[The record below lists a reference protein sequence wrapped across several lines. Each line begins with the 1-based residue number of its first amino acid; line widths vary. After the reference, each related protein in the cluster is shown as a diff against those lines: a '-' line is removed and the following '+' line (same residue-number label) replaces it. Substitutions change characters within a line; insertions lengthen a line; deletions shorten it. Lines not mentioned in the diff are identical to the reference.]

1 MSAPNGSVGS
11 QSGGWNC
18 WPPQTGG
25 CGQGV
30 QGGCATYHQGL
41 KTGVCQGW
49 GGGGGAAAH
58 ITAATGRRG
67 ASKGAMRDAAGG
79 GGGGGGRMGQTP
91 WRHPRG
97 GVRRDKHAG
106 GIPGGERGANTMAA
120 SPRGGGGGGTNTL
133 VQPHYPNPT
142 KSVNP
147 AGARGGKARD
157 NNQGETGGGD
167 SKEM

>member
-49 GGGGGAAAH
+49 GGGGGLH
-58 ITAATGRRG
+58 RILRHQPGGGGHQRG
-67 ASKGAMRDAAGG
+67 QWETLRGVGG
-79 GGGGGGRMGQTP
+79 GGGDGTNTLAASWGGGTTGQTR

-97 GVRRDKHAG
+97 GGGGKHHG
-106 GIPGGERGANTMAA
+106 GIP
-120 SPRGGGGGGTNTL
+120 PGGGGGTNTL

>member
-97 GVRRDKHAG
+97 GGTTGQTRWRHPRGGEGGKHHG
-106 GIPGGERGANTMAA
+106 GIP
-120 SPRGGGGGGTNTL
+120 PGGGGGGTNTL

>member
-49 GGGGGAAAH
+49 GGGGGLQRILRH
-58 ITAATGRRG
+58 QP
-67 ASKGAMRDAAGG
+67 GG
-79 GGGGGGRMGQTP
+79 GGHQRGQWETLRGGGGRIGQTP

-97 GVRRDKHAG
+97 GYDG
-106 GIPGGERGANTMAA
+106 TTTLAA
-120 SPRGGGGGGTNTL
+120 SPGGGGGQTPWRHPPVGGGDGTNTL
-133 VQPHYPNPT
+133 VQPHYPKPT
-142 KSVNP
+142 KSVTP
-147 AGARGGKARD
+147 ARARGGEARD

>member
-79 GGGGGGRMGQTP
+79 GGGGGGWDKLPGGILGGGYDGTNTLAASPGGRGGQTP
-91 WRHPRG
+91 WRHP
-97 GVRRDKHAG
+97 
-106 GIPGGERGANTMAA
+106 P
-120 SPRGGGGGGTNTL
+120 GGGGGGTNTL

>member
-41 KTGVCQGW
+41 KTGVCQGC
-49 GGGGGAAAH
+49 GGGGGLQRILRH
-58 ITAATGRRG
+58 QP
-67 ASKGAMRDAAGG
+67 GG
-79 GGGGGGRMGQTP
+79 GGHQRGQWETLRGGGVGQTP

-97 GVRRDKHAG
+97 GYDGTNTLAAS
-106 GIPGGERGANTMAA
+106 PGGGGANTLAA
-120 SPRGGGGGGTNTL
+120 PPRGGGGDGTNTL

-147 AGARGGKARD
+147 AGARRKARD

-167 SKEM
+167 SKEI

>member
-1 MSAPNGSVGS
+1 MSVPNGSVGS

-41 KTGVCQGW
+41 KAGVCQGR
-49 GGGGGAAAH
+49 GGGGVQRILRH
-58 ITAATGRRG
+58 QP
-67 ASKGAMRDAAGG
+67 GG
-79 GGGGGGRMGQTP
+79 GGHQRGQWETLRGGGVGQTP

-97 GVRRDKHAG
+97 GG
-106 GIPGGERGANTMAA
+106 GDGTNTLAA
-120 SPRGGGGGGTNTL
+120 SPGGGGGANTLAASPPGGGDGTNTL

>member
-1 MSAPNGSVGS
+1 M
-11 QSGGWNC
+11 C
-18 WPPQTGG
+18 HLPPGTENR
-25 CGQGV
+25 CV
-30 QGGCATYHQGL
+30 PGL
-41 KTGVCQGW
+41 
-49 GGGGGAAAH
+49 GGGGGLQR
-58 ITAATGRRG
+58 ILRQQPGRGGRQRG
-67 ASKGAMRDAAGG
+67 QCETLRGVGG
-79 GGGGGGRMGQTP
+79 GGGGG
-91 WRHPRG
+91 WDKHPGGILGG

>member
-49 GGGGGAAAH
+49 GGGGGLQRILRH
-58 ITAATGRRG
+58 QP
-67 ASKGAMRDAAGG
+67 GG
-79 GGGGGGRMGQTP
+79 GGHQRGQWETLRGVGGGGGRMGQTP

-97 GVRRDKHAG
+97 GGVRRDKHAG
-106 GIPGGERGANTMAA
+106 GIPGAEGGANTMAA
-120 SPRGGGGGGTNTL
+120 SPRGGGGGTNTL

-147 AGARGGKARD
+147 AGARGRKARD

>member
-49 GGGGGAAAH
+49 GGGGGGLQR
-58 ITAATGRRG
+58 ILRQQPGGGGRQRG
-67 ASKGAMRDAAGG
+67 QCETLRGVGG
-79 GGGGGGRMGQTP
+79 GGGGGWDKLPGGILGGGYDGTNTLAASPGGRGGQTP
-91 WRHPRG
+91 WRHP
-97 GVRRDKHAG
+97 
-106 GIPGGERGANTMAA
+106 P
-120 SPRGGGGGGTNTL
+120 GGGGGGTNTL

>member
-1 MSAPNGSVGS
+1 M
-11 QSGGWNC
+11 
-18 WPPQTGG
+18 
-25 CGQGV
+25 
-30 QGGCATYHQGL
+30 QGGCAIYHQGL

-49 GGGGGAAAH
+49 GGGGGGLQLILRH
-58 ITAATGRRG
+58 QP
-67 ASKGAMRDAAGG
+67 GG
-79 GGGGGGRMGQTP
+79 GGHQRGQWETLRGGGRMGQTP

-97 GVRRDKHAG
+97 GYD
-106 GIPGGERGANTMAA
+106 GANTLAA
-120 SPRGGGGGGTNTL
+120 SPGGGGTPWRQGGGGDGTNTL

-147 AGARGGKARD
+147 AGARGGEARD

>member
-79 GGGGGGRMGQTP
+79 GGGGGEDGTNSLAASSGGGTTGQTR

-97 GVRRDKHAG
+97 GEGGKHHG
-106 GIPGGERGANTMAA
+106 GIP
-120 SPRGGGGGGTNTL
+120 PGGGGGGTNTL

>member
-41 KTGVCQGW
+41 KTGVCQGL
-49 GGGGGAAAH
+49 GGGGAAAH
-58 ITAATGRRG
+58 ITASTGRRG
-67 ASKGAMRDAAGG
+67 ASKGAMGDAAGG
-79 GGGGGGRMGQTP
+79 GGGGGDGTNTLAASSGGGMTGQTR

-97 GVRRDKHAG
+97 GGGGKHHG
-106 GIPGGERGANTMAA
+106 GIP
-120 SPRGGGGGGTNTL
+120 PGGGGGTNTL

-147 AGARGGKARD
+147 AGARGGEARD